1 MSNQGVQMNRSYFV
15 PMILLG
21 SVIFGAGLYGIRA
34 AKIALE
40 HYEEQSRHYVRKPGI
55 KVDRETML
63 STIRSSRGEAT
74 ALRCEQM
81 RLHALSATFVGLVFI
96 VWAFDRRSMYVRLQA
111 ARRGEAMGSLLKVKM
126 QIRSIAFSGL
136 LLLFAAGAVMQL
148 RQIMPEWVNHMRAR
162 SQRMENERMKAFLEE
177 NGIPVKYVYWGH
189 GKGGKT
195 IHLEGPEVSEVSIL
209 SELPINYLTLQNTQ
223 VTNLNPLRKCPLWN
237 LSLEGS
243 SVSDISL
250 LAGTQIQHLDLRE
263 TNVLDLRPLVRMPNL
278 KSVYLSR
285 QQIIDNLEVLR
296 NLSITVKEV
305 PGGPSFSTGG
315 IEWQKEYET
324 VDVNNMK

>member
-1 MSNQGVQMNRSYFV
+1 MSNQRSAINRSYFV

-34 AKIALE
+34 ARVALE

-74 ALRCEQM
+74 VLRCEHM

-96 VWAFDRRSMYVRLQA
+96 VWAFDRRSMYARLRT
-111 ARRGEAMGSLLKVKM
+111 ARGDETIGSLLKVKM

-136 LLLFAAGAVMQL
+136 LLLFALGAIVQL
-148 RQIMPEWVNHMRAR
+148 RQIMPDWVNIMRMR
-162 SQRMENERMKAFLEE
+162 SQRRENDRMRAFLEK

-195 IHLEGPEVSEVSIL
+195 IRLEGPEVREVSIL
-209 SELPINYLTLQNTQ
+209 SELPINSLTLQNTQ
-223 VTNLNPLRKCPLWN
+223 VTNLSPLRKCPLWS

-243 SVSDISL
+243 SVSDISP
-250 LAGTQIQHLDLRE
+250 LAGTQIGHLDLRE
-263 TNVLDLRPLVRMPNL
+263 TNVLDLRPLAQMPNL
-278 KSVYLSR
+278 KSVFLSR
-285 QQIIDNLEVLR
+285 QQIMFNLEVLR
-296 NLSITVKEV
+296 NLKITVQEVV
-305 PGGPSFSTGG
+305 PGGPTFKTGELG
-315 IEWQKEYET
+315 WQKEFE
-324 VDVNNMK
+324 DANNVH